1 MTAFATHFGFDFRT
15 GIRNRG
21 LLLLNYLFPLAFY
34 FMMGFVM
41 TEINP
46 LFRDVLL
53 PAMVVFA
60 IYTAAILGLPDPLVQ
75 ARDAGIFRSYMIN
88 GVPKTSILSI
98 PALTTSM
105 HLVIVTIMIC
115 ITAPLLFDAPA
126 LVNWVNFAIV
136 FLATL
141 FACAGL
147 GVLIGVI
154 SPNSRVTVLLS
165 QLIFLPSMLIGG
177 LMLPSSMLPAVPQKA
192 ALLLPST
199 HAMNAFKGL
208 AMWPEVPYLSGSSSP
223 AASPITHP
231 TADFWPW
238 GSVIVLLAGGL
249 TAFGLAFFLF
259 RWDSQHTKRRLPVV
273 AALLALLPYAASI
286 IAFA

>member
-1 MTAFATHFGFDFRT
+1 MNAFANHFGFEFRT
-15 GIRNRG
+15 GIRNRS

-41 TEINP
+41 TGINP

-53 PAMVVFA
+53 PAMIVFA
-60 IYTAAILGLPDPLVQ
+60 VYTAAILGLPDPLVQ
-75 ARDAGIFRSYMIN
+75 ARDAGIFRSYKIN
-88 GVPKTSILSI
+88 GVPRLNILSI
-98 PALTTSM
+98 PALTTSL
-105 HLVIVTIMIC
+105 HLIIVAVFIT
-115 ITAPLLFDAPA
+115 ITAPLLFDAPTPQ
-126 LVNWVNFAIV
+126 NWLNFVIV

-154 SPNSRVTVLLS
+154 SPNSRATILWS
-165 QLIFLPSMLIGG
+165 QLLFLPSMLIGG
-177 LMLPSSMLPAVPQKA
+177 LMLPYSMLPRVAQVA
-192 ALLLPST
+192 AQLLPST

-208 AMWPEVPYLSGSSSP
+208 AMGQ
-223 AASPITHP
+223 

-249 TAFGLAFFLF
+249 TAFGLAFYLF
-259 RWDSQHTKRRLPVV
+259 RWDSQHTKRRLPT
-273 AALLALLPYAASI
+273 AAAVLALLPYAVGI
-286 IAFA
+286 VAFG